1 MTLGQK
7 LRNARKTLGMT
18 RVELAKKSGVALT
31 TLASYE
37 KDQVEPT
44 LFKLTCI
51 ATVLHLSLDYLAACK
66 IEEVDTA
73 LLRRAINRYN
83 NYTTHYIPAF
93 DQQYMDAIVDAAIV
107 LYNSR
112 AGDTLDRPLLIGP

>member
-7 LRNARKTLGMT
+7 LKSARLALKMT
-18 RVELAKKSGVALT
+18 RVELAEKCGVAPT
-31 TLASYE
+31 TIASYE

-44 LFKLTCI
+44 LYRLTCI
-51 ATVLHLSLDYLAACK
+51 ATVLHLSLDYLAACM

-73 LLRRAINRYN
+73 LLRRAINRYH

-93 DQQYMDAIVDAAIV
+93 DLQYMDAIVDAATV

-112 AGDTLDRPLLIGP
+112 TGEILDRPLLIGP